1 MKKYVHWLIIDRS
14 EKDAAEQIN
23 SIKSYIES
31 HPGSSASV
39 FVRKSGTY
47 EWIIRLECLQCYSDL
62 EIDVNSSSTSL
73 RRINKKPS
81 SINLKGSLFDLFK
94 SI

>member
-1 MKKYVHWLIIDRS
+1 MKKYVHWFIIDRS
-14 EKDAAEQIN
+14 EKDSKEQIK
-23 SIKSYIES
+23 SIKTYIGS
-31 HPGSSASV
+31 HDGSSASV

-47 EWIIRLECLQCYSDL
+47 EWIIRIECCQCYSDL

-81 SINLKGSLFDLFK
+81 SVNLKGSFFDVFK
-94 SI
+94 ST